1 MIRTLGFGSEQRHA
15 HDRGAGPVKSLSRC
29 ASLLVLAALL
39 GACSNPEDDFRAA
52 EQAGTEAAWREF
64 ITQHPDSGLA
74 GQARMRL
81 DDLIEQQDWAKAQA
95 AQTAEALRSY
105 LQAHPMGPNADAALE
120 QLLDL
125 ERRYIWQTAIRTAS
139 REAFEDF
146 LLQYPDAPEADEA
159 RERIAALGPPAP
171 AKAASSTARP
181 AASSAA
187 VKTRPAKSPATATR
201 KAPVSGSAST
211 AGTKAPANSAGST
224 RLQFGAFST
233 RERALQ
239 QRELLESRFSQ
250 LLPGSL
256 SVTAPGSGSR
266 DQLYRLRSAPM
277 GEAQARSICATLRD
291 KGQACMVVAH

>member
-1 MIRTLGFGSEQRHA
+1 M
-15 HDRGAGPVKSLSRC
+15 KSLSRC
-29 ASLLVLAALL
+29 ASLLALAALL

-74 GQARMRL
+74 GQARLRL
-81 DDLIEQQDWAKAQA
+81 DDLIEQQDWARAQA

-120 QLLDL
+120 QLLDM

-139 REAFEDF
+139 REAFENF

-171 AKAASSTARP
+171 AKP
-181 AASSAA
+181 ASSAA
-187 VKTRPAKSPATATR
+187 VKARPAKAPAAGVQ
-201 KAPVSGSAST
+201 KAPVTGSAST
-211 AGTKAPANSAGST
+211 AGKKAPGISAGST

-239 QRELLESRFSQ
+239 QRELLESRYSQ
-250 LLPGSL
+250 LLPGAL
-256 SVTAPGSGSR
+256 SVDAPGSGSR
-266 DQLYRLRSAPM
+266 DQLHRLRSAPM
-277 GEAQARSICATLRD
+277 GEAQARGICAALRE
-291 KGQACMVVAH
+291 KGQACMVVP

>member
-1 MIRTLGFGSEQRHA
+1 M
-15 HDRGAGPVKSLSRC
+15 KWLSRC
-29 ASLLVLAALL
+29 AGLLALAALL
-39 GACSNPEDDFRAA
+39 GACSNPEDDFRTA

-81 DDLIEQQDWAKAQA
+81 DDLIEQQDWARAQA

-139 REAFEDF
+139 REAFENF

-159 RERIAALGPPAP
+159 RERIAALGPPLP
-171 AKAASSTARP
+171 PKAASPAAVKARP
-181 AASSAA
+181 AKTPAPA
-187 VKTRPAKSPATATR
+187 VK
-201 KAPVSGSAST
+201 KAPVTGSAST
-211 AGTKAPANSAGST
+211 AGTKAPATSAGNT

-239 QRELLESRFSQ
+239 QRELLQSGFSQ
-250 LLPGSL
+250 LLPGAL
-256 SVTAPGSGSR
+256 SVDAPGSGSR

-277 GEAQARSICATLRD
+277 AETQARSICAALRE
-291 KGQACMVVAH
+291 KGQACMVVP